1 MTTRTIVCIALVLG
15 AALGAQASPSATAPA
30 TPSTH
35 ASAQLQALVAR
46 HPFYPLLRQYDRQ
59 IAALRATLHTRHF
72 GGVGGRID
80 ADTAALRRDLAD
92 SAAQIDRLVEQRADD
107 YGRREDDAV
116 ASLLATSAVHAP
128 ARGAVRADIEKSYR
142 RQYAE
147 LRGDAN
153 RAMNSYRAAAQAQEQ
168 RAYAAYVASVQQQ
181 ADRAATARAQ
191 QLDDDESTLA
201 LDLAQKD
208 AGRRI
213 TLRAQLST
221 LALQPQRRR
230 ALQAQLAAIEHRE
243 NAVVATRRRADVR
256 VLQAYEDTLRA
267 HANADVA
274 HMAVELRDRMEAN
287 LAARRDVLA
296 AQRSGSPSLHLGSA
310 QPAGAG
316 AGASADL
323 RAQVAGLRQTGSD
336 RFRSAAN
343 AAISAFQGASG
354 DVTRRFVAIRDA
366 DASDT
371 AATQARI
378 AALQRDRQ
386 TLYDEIVAAVAKR

>member
-1 MTTRTIVCIALVLG
+1 MMTRTIVCIALVLG
-15 AALGAQASPSATAPA
+15 AALGAQASSSATAPA
-30 TPSTH
+30 APSTH
-35 ASAQLQALVAR
+35 ASGQVLALVAK
-46 HPFYPLLRQYDRQ
+46 HPFYPLLQQYDRQ

-72 GGVGGRID
+72 SRVAGRID

-92 SAAQIDRLVEQRADD
+92 SSAQIDKLVAQKAAD

-116 ASLLATSAVHAP
+116 ASLLADDSVPAP
-128 ARGAVRADIEKSYR
+128 ARGAVRADIEKAYR
-142 RQYAE
+142 LQYAE

-153 RAMNSYRAAAQAQEQ
+153 RAMNAYRAAAQAQEQ

-181 ADRAATARAQ
+181 ADRAARARAQ
-191 QLDDDESTLA
+191 QLDDEESTLA

-213 TLRAQLST
+213 TLRAQLAT

-230 ALQAQLAAIEHRE
+230 ALQAQLAAIERRE
-243 NAVVATRRRADVR
+243 DAVVEVRRRADVR
-256 VLQAYEDTLRA
+256 VLQAYEDTVRA
-267 HANADVA
+267 RANADVA

-296 AQRSGSPSLHLGSA
+296 AQQSGSPSLHLGSA
-310 QPAGAG
+310 QPASGAP
-316 AGASADL
+316 ASGDL
-323 RAQVAGLRQTGSD
+323 RAQVAALRQSGSD

-343 AAISAFQGASG
+343 AAVDAFRQASG
-354 DVTRRFVAIRDA
+354 DVTRRFVAIRNA

-386 TLYDEIVAAVAKR
+386 TLYDEIVAAVARR